1 MKKIFTL
8 VFIFVI
14 SILTATNVHADHK
27 LASYSVTPIFSE
39 HQTDGADS
47 YFDIKWPPAS
57 KESFGIK
64 ITNNTKKTKQFEIE
78 VNKARTNRNGIV
90 DYSDRT
96 PEKANTVYK
105 LTQMIRLPKEVEVAP
120 NSSQIIH
127 GSISF
132 PAKDFNG
139 ILMAGLHF
147 TEKTTA
153 VKKNT
158 VSNTIAYNIPFVIR
172 GNHDQR
178 PTPRLSLDQLK
189 MTKPNLSTYE
199 LDAKL
204 TNHHQNLLKSVKTV
218 STIKNMDNK
227 TLKKETKRID
237 ITPETTFENPIQVPK
252 NIKAGQYKL
261 VLTMQHG
268 KNHWK
273 FEKNFKIKPADLKV
287 AKRHQIQNHSALFIG
302 LAVIALIVIGGGWI
316 IFKKLKRK

>member
-1 MKKIFTL
+1 MTNHASKAKT
-8 VFIFVI
+8 FVI
-14 SILTATNVHADHK
+14 A
-27 LASYSVTPIFSE
+27 
-39 HQTDGADS
+39 
-47 YFDIKWPPAS
+47 
-57 KESFGIK
+57 
-64 ITNNTKKTKQFEIE
+64 
-78 VNKARTNRNGIV
+78 VNKARTNRNGII

-96 PEKANTVYK
+96 PEKAPVKYK
-105 LTQMIRLPKEVEVAP
+105 LTQMVKLPQTIEVTP
-120 NSSQIIH
+120 NSSQTIR

-139 ILMAGLHF
+139 ILRAGLHF
-147 TEKTTA
+147 SEKTA
-153 VKKNT
+153 HAKQNA
-158 VSNTIAYNIPFVIR
+158 VSNSVAYNIPFIVR

-268 KNHWK
+268 KDHWK

-287 AKRHQIQNHSALFIG
+287 AK
-302 LAVIALIVIGGGWI
+302 
-316 IFKKLKRK
+316 